1 MIKMLKNL
9 QMQRTKLSLILFLAL
24 ILTMM
29 LTVRVLAAD
38 TTITLQLNNPNMTIN
53 GTNRPIDEVGTTPT
67 TINGRTMLPLRAIA
81 ESLGLTVDW
90 NAESQTITLRSA
102 DANSDNIQP
111 GEPTTDEPVNGGK
124 ILVAYFSATNNTEGI
139 ANHIAAALG
148 ADTYE
153 IIPETPYTSEDLN
166 YGNSSSRTSIEMND
180 PAARP
185 AISGSL
191 ANMADYDVVF
201 LGYPIWWGQA
211 PKIICTF
218 LESYD
223 LNGKIIVPFCTSSSS
238 DIGSSA
244 TNLHSLADEATW
256 LEGHRFSGGTTQT
269 EVANWANSLN
279 LMSNANR

>member
-1 MIKMLKNL
+1 
-9 QMQRTKLSLILFLAL
+9 
-24 ILTMM
+24 
-29 LTVRVLAAD
+29 
-38 TTITLQLNNPNMTIN
+38 
-53 GTNRPIDEVGTTPT
+53 
-67 TINGRTMLPLRAIA
+67 
-81 ESLGLTVDW
+81 
-90 NAESQTITLRSA
+90 
-102 DANSDNIQP
+102 
-111 GEPTTDEPVNGGK
+111 
-124 ILVAYFSATNNTEGI
+124 
-139 ANHIAAALG
+139 
-148 ADTYE
+148 
-153 IIPETPYTSEDLN
+153 
-166 YGNSSSRTSIEMND
+166 MND

-279 LMSNANR
+279 LMLTADR